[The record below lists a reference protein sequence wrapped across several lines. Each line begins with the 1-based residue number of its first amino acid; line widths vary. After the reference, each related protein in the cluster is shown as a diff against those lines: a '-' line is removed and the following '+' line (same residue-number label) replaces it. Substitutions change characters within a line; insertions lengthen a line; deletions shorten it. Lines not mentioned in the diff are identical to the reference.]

1 MSDPELLSAR
11 SAGARIRV
19 FVSYD
24 PETDG
29 DLCEMLVDQARLT
42 GARFEVF
49 ARSSGR
55 FRTDADGALRR
66 AIRGSDQVIILCG
79 EHTDCSQSVGA
90 ELRIAKEEERP
101 YLLLWGR
108 RERMCTKPFTAKP
121 ADVMY
126 SWTLEILD
134 YQLLSVLRS
143 AWTHEQLAEVNRHR
157 FAPAKHRTPGRTSRA
172 SGDGSPGREGP

>member
-1 MSDPELLSAR
+1 MSDPGLLAVEP
-11 SAGARIRV
+11 AGTRIRV

-24 PETDG
+24 PESDG
-29 DLCEMLVDQARLT
+29 DLCDLLIDQAALA
-42 GARFEVF
+42 GARFEVS

-55 FRTDADGALRR
+55 LRTDADGALRR
-66 AIRGSDQVIILCG
+66 AIRASDQVIILCG
-79 EHTDCSQSVGA
+79 EHTECSQSVGA
-90 ELRIAKEEERP
+90 ELRIANEEERP

-126 SWTLEILD
+126 SWTSEILEH
-134 YQLLSVLRS
+134 QLLSVLRS

-157 FAPAKHRTPGRTSRA
+157 FAQARTKTPRAADPANRR
-172 SGDGSPGREGP
+172 

>member
-1 MSDPELLSAR
+1 MSDPGLLSAR
-11 SAGARIRV
+11 TAGTRIRV

-24 PETDG
+24 PASDG
-29 DLCEMLVDQARLT
+29 DLYDLLMSQASLT
-42 GARFEVF
+42 GARFEVS
-49 ARSSGR
+49 ARSSSR

-66 AIRGSDQVIILCG
+66 AIRESDQVIILCG

-108 RERMCTKPFTAKP
+108 RQTMCTKPITAKP

-126 SWTLEILD
+126 SWTSEILE

-143 AWTHEQLAEVNRHR
+143 AWTNEQLAEVNRHR
-157 FAPAKHRTPGRTSRA
+157 FTRATNRAPRAADSANHR
-172 SGDGSPGREGP
+172 